1 MHQVHPDTLHR
12 FVETV
17 CQGLGSSTREAQL
30 VADQLVGAN
39 LAGHDSHG
47 VGMLPAYVNAAVAG
61 TLRINAHVS
70 PVVDRGSLLVLDGGA
85 GFGQVTGFEAMND
98 AIERARQHGVA
109 LVGLR
114 NSFHIGRIGHWGE
127 QCARAGLASIHF
139 ANVVGHAPIVAPFGG
154 ADARFGTNPFCVAIP
169 SANSRP
175 ALLLDMAT
183 SKIALGK
190 ARVAHNKGETVSDN
204 ALLDGNGRVTTDPS
218 GMFADPRLGA
228 LIAMGDHKGS
238 GLALVCELLG
248 AALLGGPVMTSEA
261 ANTTAIINNMM
272 TIAIDPAAITGRS
285 ALASEA
291 ATFLDYVRT
300 SAPREGFT
308 EVLIPGEP
316 EHRSTIARKNGVA
329 VDDTT
334 FEQLRAAAAAAG
346 VPEAAHDLL
355 HDSSHGDRA

>member
-1 MHQVHPDTLHR
+1 MHHVRPDTLHR
-12 FVETV
+12 FVEAV
-17 CQGLGSSTREAQL
+17 CRGLGSSDREAQL

-39 LAGHDSHG
+39 VAGHDSHG
-47 VGMLPAYVNAAVAG
+47 VGMLPAYVTGAHAG
-61 TLRINAHVS
+61 TLKINGHVN
-70 PVVDRGSLLVLDGGA
+70 PVIDRGPLLVLDGGS
-85 GFGQVTGFEAMND
+85 GFGQVTGFEAMNG

-169 SANSRP
+169 STGDRP

-190 ARVAHNKGETVSDN
+190 ARVAFNKGEPVTDSAV
-204 ALLDGNGRVTTDPS
+204 LDGNGRVTTDPS

-238 GLALVCELLG
+238 GLALVCELLS
-248 AALLGGPVMTSEA
+248 AALLGGKVMSADTE
-261 ANTTAIINNMM
+261 NTTAIINNMM
-272 TIAIDPAAITGRS
+272 TIAIDPAAITGRNS
-285 ALASEA
+285 LASEA
-291 ATFLDYVRT
+291 ANFLDFVRS
-300 SAPREGFT
+300 SAPCEGFS

-316 EHRSTIARKNGVA
+316 ELRSSIARRA
-329 VDDTT
+329 SIPVDDTT
-334 FEQLRAAAAAAG
+334 FEQLVAAATAAG
-346 VPEAAHDLL
+346 VPVAADTLT
-355 HDSSHGDRA
+355 DGAA